1 MPSSDELLARRQRLL
16 DALPPLH
23 EILRG
28 SFFVRRR
35 RCGKPSCRCA
45 RGLGHRAA
53 VVGVTFA
60 DGTTTQIAVPPDLEP
75 VARRWVRNYQRLW
88 LGIER
93 LSAINR
99 ELLRR
104 RRVMPER

>member
-1 MPSSDELLARRQRLL
+1 MPPPDELRARRQRLL
-16 DALPPLH
+16 DDLPPLA

-35 RCGKPSCRCA
+35 RCGKPSCHCA
-45 RGLGHRAA
+45 RGPGHRTA

-60 DGTTTQIAVPPDLEP
+60 NGTTAQVAVPPELES

-88 LGIER
+88 QGIER
-93 LSAINR
+93 LSALNR

-104 RRVMPER
+104 RLVAPDR

>member
-1 MPSSDELLARRQRLL
+1 MPRPDQLLARRQQLL
-16 DALPPLH
+16 DDLPPLH

-45 RGLGHRAA
+45 RGPGHRTA

-60 DGTTTQIAVPPDLEP
+60 DGSTAQVAVPPDLEP

-104 RRVMPER
+104 RLVIPDR